1 MFPIITNFQTLTGR
15 APVFLGAEV
24 GNIADDTVVLTYNKS
39 PDPASKPATGDFA
52 VAGTVQTITA
62 VTYIGNTIRLTM
74 SASLLNTDVLTVSY
88 TQGSNPIQDT
98 SKNES
103 LDLTTESVTNNI

>member
-15 APVFLGAEV
+15 APVFVSAEV

-39 PDPASKPATGDFA
+39 PDPTSKPATGDFA
-52 VAGTVQTITA
+52 VAGTAQTITA
-62 VTYIGNTIRLTM
+62 VDFINNTVRLTM
-74 SASLLNTDVLTVSY
+74 SANLLNTDVLTVSY
-88 TQGSNPIQDT
+88 TAGVDPLMDT

-103 LDLTTESVTNNI
+103 LDLTTESVTNNV